1 MMTLKLA
8 IVVGNPKPKSR
19 TLKVAETLAEKLFGP
34 ASRDAEL
41 IDLADCSDEILKWP
55 SAKMDALNARVA
67 TSDVVIFASPTYK
80 ATYTGLLKVFLDR
93 YPANGLAG
101 VIAIPVLT
109 GADQLHAMGPTVN
122 LAPLLVELGSVV
134 PGRGFYFVTGQMDRV
149 DEIVQAAADQ
159 YAKNLQQMTK
169 VAAALPNASTPTRSK
184 RWPINFPGR
193 ERTGGR
199 VSRGE

>member
-1 MMTLKLA
+1 MMTLKIA

-34 ASRDAEL
+34 SARDAEL
-41 IDLADCSDEILKWP
+41 IDLADYRDEILLWP

-67 TSDVVIFASPTYK
+67 ASDVVIFASPTYK

-101 VIAIPVLT
+101 VTAIPLLT
-109 GADQLHAMGPTVN
+109 GADQLHALGPTVS
-122 LAPLLVELGSVV
+122 LAPLLVELGAAV
-134 PGRGFYFVTGQMDRV
+134 PGRGLYFVTGQMDRL

-159 YAKNLQQMTK
+159 YALILRRMAK
-169 VAAALPNASTPTRSK
+169 VAAALPNKSK
-184 RWPINFPGR
+184 
-193 ERTGGR
+193 
-199 VSRGE
+199 